1 MASRVTRNFLG
12 ALASG
17 ANAALLKNMALKEEQ
32 QRYGLGRQRF
42 RDEEAERRKLE
53 LGYGDEDYGIKRK
66 REEDEYWRDLGRD
79 EAKFNTGRSR
89 ALREHAESKA
99 LKDAENQ
106 RLIDMGALIG
116 KEIGDPRYALDNTA
130 KVFGLANLPDTEGR
144 EQNRALKQAQI
155 DYYNIRALNTG
166 KTSSSGASGSGKGSN
181 PYSDMTHVTNALMK
195 YEEML
200 ASDGQIDP
208 VTGKEI
214 KLDNDKKLW
223 LAAQI
228 KTLREHQDLLTKLNP
243 DNAQSVATGDSVG
256 QTWDKFNQIIR
267 AINQGAQSAPVAGS
281 TQTVSAPE
289 IHAGSKALANPVA
302 PEKDRFKRADGGVTY
317 APYIDDAEAWLR
329 RLWESFKTKKP
340 AGAGMPSNFFGID
353 NRQYLR

>member
-17 ANAALLKNMALKEEQ
+17 ANAALLKNMALREDQ
-32 QRYGLGRQRF
+32 QQYDLGRQRW
-42 RDEEAERRKLE
+42 RGEESERRKLE
-53 LGYGDEDYGIKRK
+53 LGYDEEDYGIKRK
-66 REEDEYWRDLGRD
+66 REEGEYGV
-79 EAKFNTGRSR
+79 KRSR
-89 ALREHAESKA
+89 ALNEHEQSEA
-99 LKDAENQ
+99 LKDAERQ
-106 RLIDMGALIG
+106 RLIDMGVLIG
-116 KEIGDPRYALDNTA
+116 KKIGDPRYALDNTA
-130 KVFGLANLPDTEGR
+130 KVFGLANLPDIESR
-144 EQNRALKQAQI
+144 EQNRALNQAKI
-155 DYYNIRALNTG
+155 DYYNNRALNTG
-166 KTSSSGASGSGKGSN
+166 KTSSSGASRSGKGSN

-214 KLDNDKKLW
+214 KLDSDTKLW

-243 DNAQSVATGDSVG
+243 DNAQSVATGDPVS

-267 AINQGAQSAPVAGS
+267 VINQGAQSAPVAGS
-281 TQTVSAPE
+281 TQTVPAPE
-289 IHAGSKALANPVA
+289 TPAGSKALANPVA
-302 PEKDRFKRADGGVTY
+302 PEKDRFRRADGGVTF

-329 RLWESFKTKKP
+329 RLWERAKAPKT
-340 AGAGMPSNFFGID
+340 MFGVSRIDD